1 MYIESVLLLLK
12 HIFQYANCA
21 LCICNATSFEELT
34 FLDHGLW
41 NQPWAQDPMSQIWIS
56 SGLRPSHWSSVTFLS
71 STLWQTTNRR
81 LSPLPHTLE
90 HCEYHFK
97 YHFFSNAKSTMLMF
111 MLMQFK
117 YLVLYRWT
125 KYGNESWPLK
135 QNTHTQIA
143 WSQLSMIEHLTCKIP
158 LKHVFVNVYRQTFC
172 HSPTFH
178 SAHGLF
184 MQVREDSG
192 RGLGHLLGWTSIL
205 EVDET
210 LWAQTTGRVCMPR
223 PQDTLQS
230 DQFPMSQ
237 LIKKLI
243 KDALSCMNLRNTE
256 SYLDLNSHLY

>member
-1 MYIESVLLLLK
+1 MCIVHQYYQKPCSKMWFEIQYCYIHSMDLLVKFALLQMARAHLVEK
-12 HIFQYANCA
+12 CTLWVSIVTFKAYLSIRKLCT
-21 LCICNATSFEELT
+21 CICNATSFEELT

-125 KYGNESWPLK
+125 KYGNESWP
-135 QNTHTQIA
+135 
-143 WSQLSMIEHLTCKIP
+143 
-158 LKHVFVNVYRQTFC
+158 
-172 HSPTFH
+172 
-178 SAHGLF
+178 
-184 MQVREDSG
+184 
-192 RGLGHLLGWTSIL
+192 
-205 EVDET
+205 
-210 LWAQTTGRVCMPR
+210 
-223 PQDTLQS
+223 
-230 DQFPMSQ
+230 
-237 LIKKLI
+237 
-243 KDALSCMNLRNTE
+243 
-256 SYLDLNSHLY
+256 